1 MKTKNLLI
9 VSIVMLTMTLN
20 SFAQSVASAG
30 ASASVIVPIGV
41 VKVADM
47 NFGNAAV
54 SATSGGMI
62 TLAPSGARTIGGT
75 GVTLPGT
82 TGTVAAAGFVVTGA
96 PGYTY
101 AITLPSST
109 VITGPGSA
117 TMTLN
122 GFTSTPT
129 TTGTLSSAG
138 TQTLA
143 VGASLVVSAAQVP
156 GTYTNATAVPVTV
169 NYN

>member
-1 MKTKNLLI
+1 MI
-9 VSIVMLTMTLN
+9 MLTMTLN
-20 SFAQSVASAG
+20 SFAQSVANAG

-54 SATSGGMI
+54 SATSGGI
-62 TLAPSGARTIGGT
+62 IILAPSGSRTTGGS

-82 TGTVAAAGFVVTGA
+82 TGSVAAAGFVVTGA

-109 VITGPGSA
+109 LITGPGSA

-122 GFTSTPT
+122 GFTSTPSA
-129 TTGTLSSAG
+129 TGTLGSGGS
-138 TQTLA
+138 QNLA

-156 GTYTNATAVPVTV
+156 GAYTNATAVPVTV